1 MADIM
6 YVLVYLSLPPSM
18 FLRLSRVALENTNL
32 FVSSSFS
39 LCPPLV
45 RSAFFYAFGSFQD
58 LSFLSRARALSL
70 SLKRSLSCSRHSRRA
85 CTLPLFCHHSL
96 SFAYLSKSRSRWRG
110 REREKKRERKRD
122 SLSQTRTLSLPS
134 LDFTHLCPALRA
146 RSLSPSLSLSLSLYP
161 ARALSS
167 HSL

>member
-1 MADIM
+1 MADIMYVLVYLSLSPSM

-18 FLRLSRVALENTNL
+18 FPRLSRVALENTNL

-70 SLKRSLSCSRHSRRA
+70 SLKRSLSCSPSLAARAHSPA
-85 CTLPLFCHHSL
+85 FLPSL
-96 SFAYLSKSRSRWRG
+96 AFVCLSLEESKQMEREGEREE
-110 REREKKRERKRD
+110 EREKER
-122 SLSQTRTLSLPS
+122 
-134 LDFTHLCPALRA
+134 
-146 RSLSPSLSLSLSLYP
+146 LSLSNTH
-161 ARALSS
+161 ALSAIA
-167 HSL
+167 